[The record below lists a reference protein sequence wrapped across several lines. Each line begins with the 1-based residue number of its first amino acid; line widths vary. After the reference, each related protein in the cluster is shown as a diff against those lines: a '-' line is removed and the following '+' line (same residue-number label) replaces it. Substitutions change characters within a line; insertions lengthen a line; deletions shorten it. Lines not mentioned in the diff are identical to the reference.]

1 MPRGWKL
8 LWAPTTLETAEEAQW
23 YRFNRIDSEIVLAY
37 GNRKSLLL
45 QEADDELMKSLTE
58 EERAWL
64 KESVDAVIA
73 EQSEK
78 KRAKAMQNDIA
89 FMEAFERELETEREK
104 QMGGGQNGGADEET
118 GAGEETGA
126 EV

>member
-45 QEADDELMKSLTE
+45 QEADDALMKSLTE

-64 KESVDAVIA
+64 KEAVDAVIA

-104 QMGGGQNGGADEET
+104 QMGGGKNGDADEET
-118 GAGEETGA
+118 GADEASSA